1 MRVWREH
8 YCCRNMKNANAKMSN
23 KGIFKRKLQG
33 KTLNYTDLLQIV
45 SNVGWRQ
52 KTSAGSNEWLHTL
65 HFGTYLNSIR
75 FTSLIIIWYKQ
86 MGIRNKVGTRINF
99 STNHHHNQ
107 YPWAWNSVSQFN
119 LSSKK
124 RLRMG

>member
-8 YCCRNMKNANAKMSN
+8 YCCRNTKNANAKMSN

-33 KTLNYTDLLQIV
+33 KTLNDTDLLQII

-52 KTSAGSNEWLHTL
+52 KTSAGSNECLHTL

-99 STNHHHNQ
+99 STNHHHHQ
-107 YPWAWNSVSQFN
+107 SPWAWNYVSQFN